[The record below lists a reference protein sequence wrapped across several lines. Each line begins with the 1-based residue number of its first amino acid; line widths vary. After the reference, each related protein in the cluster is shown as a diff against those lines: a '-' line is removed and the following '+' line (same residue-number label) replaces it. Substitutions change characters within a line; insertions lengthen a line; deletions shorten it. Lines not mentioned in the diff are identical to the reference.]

1 MIPSRVAVLA
11 SSLLRG
17 GYHLYQGY
25 AAGLGNLVMGVVFS
39 YVWLRTGRLW
49 PLIVAHTLIDAVAF
63 VGYTLAAGQLGWLP

>member
-1 MIPSRVAVLA
+1 
-11 SSLLRG
+11 
-17 GYHLYQGY
+17 
-25 AAGLGNLVMGVVFS
+25 VFS